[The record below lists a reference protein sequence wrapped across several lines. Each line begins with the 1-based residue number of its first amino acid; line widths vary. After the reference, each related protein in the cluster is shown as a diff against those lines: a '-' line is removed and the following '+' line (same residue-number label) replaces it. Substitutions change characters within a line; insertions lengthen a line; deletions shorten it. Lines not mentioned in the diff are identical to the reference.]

1 MKAEKNNKLEASNT
15 RKQEM
20 QKLEIQR
27 KRNEKPSD
35 LEQVGSSTVSLL
47 KRERT
52 SSILRLLLWCKSS
65 KMLASCPGCLAPTW
79 PGYEA
84 KKTWMNSRKQS
95 PHQVCN

>member
-1 MKAEKNNKLEASNT
+1 MKVEKNNKLEASNT

-35 LEQVGSSTVSLL
+35 LEQVGSSIVSLL
-47 KRERT
+47 KRERAF
-52 SSILRLLLWCKSS
+52 LRFLLWYKSS
-65 KMLASCPGCLAPTW
+65 KMLASYPGCLEKRTFPTW

-84 KKTWMNSRKQS
+84 NKTCD
-95 PHQVCN
+95 VAE

>member
-1 MKAEKNNKLEASNT
+1 MKVEKNNKLEASNT

-35 LEQVGSSTVSLL
+35 LEQVGSSIVSLL

-52 SSILRLLLWCKSS
+52 FLRFLL
-65 KMLASCPGCLAPTW
+65 
-79 PGYEA
+79 
-84 KKTWMNSRKQS
+84 
-95 PHQVCN
+95 